1 MRQGRPVGFPDV
13 NYRSVCKPH
22 VIVER
27 EDVLA
32 IYNQEHQGSE
42 VKNVSE
48 NVKIWFIEEAH
59 KNGWSTATFVDS
71 NAVLGA
77 EVTVNK
83 PS

>member
-1 MRQGRPVGFPDV
+1 MRQGRPVEFPDV
-13 NYRSVCKPH
+13 NHRSVYKPH
-22 VIVER
+22 VLVER
-27 EDVLA
+27 DDVLA
-32 IYNQEHQGSE
+32 IYNQEHQDSQ

-48 NVKIWFIEEAH
+48 NVKTWFIEEAH
-59 KNGWSTATFVDS
+59 KNGWSTATFVES